1 MFSSVLRW
9 LMSFNH
15 KDIGLMY
22 VLVSVWSGLA
32 GLGLSLVV
40 RLELGSGGQWLG
52 DEHLYNMV
60 VTAHAIMMVFF
71 LVMPMFMGGFGNW
84 LMPVMLGLEDMA
96 LPRLNNLSFL
106 LVPGALVLFSVSM
119 LVKGGG
125 AGWTMYP
132 PLMLSEYSSSIST
145 DLMILSLH
153 VACCSISS
161 LLGSLNVVVTGV
173 VGVKLSGSVEQTP
186 LLVWALMITGAM
198 ILLTVPVLAAALTMM
213 LMDRNFSTSFFDP
226 TGGGSPVL
234 YQHLFWFFG
243 HPEVYILILPGFGI
257 ISHVVSELGG
267 KFEVFG
273 YLGMVY
279 AMISIGGLGCL
290 VWAHHMFTV
299 GLDIDTRAY
308 FTAASMTI
316 AVPTGIKIFS
326 WLASMYG
333 LVEVSSSMAL
343 WVLGFIFMFVVGGLT
358 GVIISNSSLD
368 IAFHD
373 TYFVVAHFHYVL
385 SMGVVFSMTVG
396 LNYWFPLVLGVS
408 LREWLLKA
416 NFYLVFIGVNLTF
429 FPQFLLGM
437 VGMPRRYVD
446 YPDAME
452 RWNSLSSLGS
462 MITVVG
468 VLVYILAYYSA
479 MAEKVGVVA
488 GMRSVSG
495 MEWVGSGVVAYHG
508 NVEGIV
514 VSSR

>member
-1 MFSSVLRW
+1 MLRW
-9 LMSFNH
+9 FMSLNH
-15 KDIGLMY
+15 KDIGFMY
-22 VLVSVWSGLA
+22 VLVSLWSGVM
-32 GLGLSLVV
+32 GFSLSLVI
-40 RLELGSGGQWLG
+40 RLELGSGGQWMG
-52 DEHLYNMV
+52 DEYLYNLV
-60 VTAHAIMMVFF
+60 VTSHGVVMLFF

-84 LMPVMLGLEDMA
+84 LMPVMMGMDDMA

-106 LVPGALVLFSVSM
+106 MVPSALLLFMCSM
-119 LVKGGG
+119 LVKGGS

-132 PLMLSEYSSSIST
+132 PLMLGDYSSSVSV

-153 VACCSISS
+153 IAGLSSI
-161 LLGSLNVVVTGV
+161 LGSINIVVTGII
-173 VGVKLSGSVEQTP
+173 GSKSSGSVEQLP
-186 LLVWALMITGAM
+186 LLVWALMITAVLV
-198 ILLTVPVLAAALTMM
+198 LLTIPVLAAALTM
-213 LMDRNFSTSFFDP
+213 LLLDRNFSTSFFDP
-226 TGGGSPVL
+226 SGGGSPLL

-279 AMISIGGLGCL
+279 AMVSIGGLGCL

-333 LVEVSSSMAL
+333 MVVVGSSSAL

-368 IAFHD
+368 IMFHD
-373 TYFVVAHFHYVL
+373 TYYIVAHFHYVL
-385 SMGVVFSMTVG
+385 SMGVVFSMVVG

-408 LREWLLKA
+408 LNEFLLKVH
-416 NFYLVFIGVNLTF
+416 FYLIFVGVNLTF
-429 FPQFLLGM
+429 FSQFILGLL
-437 VGMPRRYVD
+437 GMPRRYVD
-446 YPDAME
+446 YPDSME
-452 RWNSLSSLGS
+452 FWNSLSSVGS
-462 MITVVG
+462 FVSLAG
-468 VLVYILAYYSA
+468 VLLYI
-479 MAEKVGVVA
+479 
-488 GMRSVSG
+488 
-495 MEWVGSGVVAYHG
+495 WVL
-508 NVEGIV
+508 VEGLSEKRVV
-514 VSSR
+514 VSSLRSVASLEWSKGVCFAYHDNLEGVVVGSY

>member
-1 MFSSVLRW
+1 MCSVLRW
-9 LMSFNH
+9 LMSLNH

-22 VLVSVWSGLA
+22 IVVSVWSGLV
-32 GLGLSLVV
+32 GLGLSLIV

-60 VTAHAIMMVFF
+60 VTGHAVMMVFF

-106 LVPGALVLFSVSM
+106 LVPVALVMFSVSM
-119 LVKGGG
+119 LIKGGG

-132 PLMLSEYSSSIST
+132 PLMLSNYSSSVSA
-145 DLMILSLH
+145 DLMVLSLH
-153 VACCSISS
+153 VAGLSS
-161 LLGSLNVVVTGV
+161 LLGSLNIIVTGV
-173 VGVKLSGSVEQTP
+173 MGAKISGSVEQMP
-186 LLVWALMITGAM
+186 LLVWALMITGGM
-198 ILLTVPVLAAALTMM
+198 ILLTVPVLAAALTM
-213 LMDRNFSTSFFDP
+213 LLLDRNFSTSFFDP

-257 ISHVVSELGG
+257 VSHVVSELGG

-279 AMISIGGLGCL
+279 AMVSIAGLGCL

-333 LVEVSSSMAL
+333 LVEAGSSSAL
-343 WVLGFIFMFVVGGLT
+343 WILGFIFMFVVGGLT

-368 IAFHD
+368 ISFHD

-408 LREWLLKA
+408 LREALLKA
-416 NFYLVFIGVNLTF
+416 NFYLVFVGVNLTF

-452 RWNSLSSLGS
+452 TWNSVSSLGS
-462 MITVVG
+462 MIS
-468 VLVYILAYYSA
+468 I
-479 MAEKVGVVA
+479 VGVVVYVIA
-488 GMRSVSG
+488 YYLALAEKSGVVASMRSVSG
-495 MEWVGSGVVAYHG
+495 MEWTGGSMVAYHD
-508 NVEGIV
+508 NLEGVV

>member
-1 MFSSVLRW
+1 M
-9 LMSFNH
+9 MSLNH
-15 KDIGLMY
+15 KDIGFMY
-22 VLVSVWSGLA
+22 ILVSVWSGVM
-32 GLGLSLVV
+32 GFSLSMVI

-52 DEHLYNMV
+52 DEYLYNLV
-60 VTAHAIMMVFF
+60 VTSHGVMMLFF

-84 LMPVMLGLEDMA
+84 MMPMMLGLDDMA

-106 LVPGALVLFSVSM
+106 MVPVALVLFSVSM
-119 LVKGGG
+119 VIKGGS

-132 PLMLSEYSSSIST
+132 PLMLSEYSSSVSV
-145 DLMILSLH
+145 DMMILSLH
-153 VACCSISS
+153 VAGLSS
-161 LLGSLNVVVTGV
+161 LLGSINIVVTGV
-173 VGVKLSGSVEQTP
+173 IGSKMGGSVDQIP
-186 LLVWALMITGAM
+186 LLVWALMITAVLV
-198 ILLTVPVLAAALTMM
+198 LLTIPVLAAALTMM
-213 LMDRNFSTSFFDP
+213 LLDRNFSTSYFDP
-226 TGGGSPVL
+226 AGGGSPLL

-257 ISHVVSELGG
+257 VSHVVMELGG

-333 LVEVSSSMAL
+333 LVGINSSSVL

-368 IAFHD
+368 IMFHD

-385 SMGVVFSMTVG
+385 SMGVIFSMVMG
-396 LNYWFPLVLGVS
+396 LNYWLPLVLGIGVKDY
-408 LREWLLKA
+408 LLKIH
-416 NFYLVFIGVNLTF
+416 FYLVFVGVNMTF

-437 VGMPRRYVD
+437 MGMPRRYVD
-446 YPDAME
+446 YPDCLE
-452 RWNSLSSLGS
+452 FLNVLSSVGS
-462 MITVVG
+462 FISLIGLSVYVWILFYSFVSSTVV
-468 VLVYILAYYSA
+468 
-479 MAEKVGVVA
+479 VGS
-488 GMRSVSG
+488 MRSVAG
-495 MEWVGSGVVAYHG
+495 LEWVMGWGSGYHV
-508 NVEGIV
+508 NLESVV
-514 VSSR
+514 VSS